1 MSATVV
7 PIRQLPASLIARSVA
22 EVATAIAEASTVAEA
37 FAYYEALR
45 PMSDDL
51 CKLTTLALKR
61 ADELLRED
69 EGAPRCRT
77 SMMRFRASFSR
88 RAI

>member
-7 PIRQLPASLIARSVA
+7 PIRQLPSTLIARSVA
-22 EVATAIAEASTVAEA
+22 EVEVAIRAADSVAAA
-37 FAYYEALR
+37 FTYYEALR

-51 CKLTTLALKR
+51 CKLTTLALQR

-69 EGAPRCRT
+69 V
-77 SMMRFRASFSR
+77 
-88 RAI
+88 

>member
-1 MSATVV
+1 MSATVI
-7 PIRQLPASLIARSVA
+7 PIQQLPATLIARSLAAVA
-22 EVATAIAEASTVAEA
+22 AAIANASTVAEA

-61 ADELLRED
+61 ADGLLRTG
-69 EGAPRCRT
+69 EGA
-77 SMMRFRASFSR
+77 SDAEHQ
-88 RAI
+88 